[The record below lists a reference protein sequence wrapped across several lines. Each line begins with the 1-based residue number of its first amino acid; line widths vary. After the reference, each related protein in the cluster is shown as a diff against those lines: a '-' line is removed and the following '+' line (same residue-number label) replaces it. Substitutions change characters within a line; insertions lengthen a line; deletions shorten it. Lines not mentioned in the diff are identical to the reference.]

1 MRIEAAE
8 APRLPP
14 HQRGWCGGLV
24 ETRDGGWRLSGW
36 ASARVV
42 AGVTGRSLGA
52 AQFLRALHPSARAVE
67 AEQVHGSSLAA
78 IACPG
83 PATQM
88 VPGCDA
94 LLTRVAGTALLVRT
108 ADCLPLFFAEPRRG
122 VVGLAHAGWRG
133 LAASLPARVVAA
145 FRHLYHVPAEALAV
159 AIGPAIRACCYEVGP
174 EFAER
179 FGPFVSNRSG
189 RRTCDLIGAT
199 HAQLRSCG
207 VRAERIVDS
216 GRCTACDTQQ
226 WFSLRREGP
235 ATGRLTA
242 LIVMRP

>member
-8 APRLPP
+8 GPR
-14 HQRGWCGGLV
+14 LV

-42 AGVTGRSLGA
+42 AGVTGRSLDA

-94 LLTRVAGTALLVRT
+94 LLTHAAGTALLVRT

-179 FGPFVSNRSG
+179 FGPFVQQRGG
-189 RRTCDLIGAT
+189 RRTCDLIGA
-199 HAQLRSCG
+199 AREALRRCG
-207 VRAERIVDS
+207 VRPDRVTDT
-216 GRCTACDTQQ
+216 GVCTACDVRR

-235 ATGRLTA
+235 ATGRLTSVI
-242 LIVMRP
+242 LLRP

>member
-1 MRIEAAE
+1 
-8 APRLPP
+8 
-14 HQRGWCGGLV
+14 
-24 ETRDGGWRLSGW
+24 
-36 ASARVV
+36 
-42 AGVTGRSLGA
+42 
-52 AQFLRALHPSARAVE
+52 
-67 AEQVHGSSLAA
+67 
-78 IACPG
+78 
-83 PATQM
+83 M

-94 LLTRVAGTALLVRT
+94 LLTHAAGTALLVRT

-179 FGPFVSNRSG
+179 FGPFVQQRGG
-189 RRTCDLIGAT
+189 RRTCDLIGA
-199 HAQLRSCG
+199 AREALRRCG
-207 VRAERIVDS
+207 VRPDRVTDTGA
-216 GRCTACDTQQ
+216 CTACDVRR

-235 ATGRLTA
+235 ATGRLTSII
-242 LIVMRP
+242 LLRP